1 MVGCFVDSNK
11 KPVNLSDFKLIEQ
24 YNDRNAF
31 DNKSDDIN
39 FFYEIETQLDFL
51 YDMISSLRTTKESEP
66 FPKRQYLLQLLL
78 MNRDIEDSQ
87 FTINDP
93 VTFISCFNEFYRNR
107 AVDNEGSLTK
117 FGLNTRNSDKGKMK
131 LVYNEIKKEFLKGLY
146 KDEYL
151 KAVRTGNKQQQ
162 NKLLK
167 DQELRSTSLQAW
179 KTASESSKELYDDNL
194 YAKNSLTAEQK
205 NMLAQIHD
213 QSNAK
218 IRMNDQTGEMEF
230 TITGLDGGSQNVTL
244 REFQKLME
252 TSVMPEKLRL
262 ELQQEDQQ
270 ITNYALQGG
279 AWDEKQQETAMANN
293 KRRINKDKIRTYF
306 YEDITGTNST
316 FAKDILAHKDFEG
329 VDLDELGFG
338 MDAKFKGA
346 DTDEDGTL
354 TTEEFKAAGLTMED
368 RELIVEE
375 MLKPENFDIAQTY
388 LADYM
393 TRKQKQSYDRGVK
406 MRSTVPKNKNV
417 G

>member
-1 MVGCFVDSNK
+1 MAEEKTSGPDYGLGSSTLSQYRRALASEGQTKLGGIAEGLGKLGEKITARQEKMVG
-11 KPVNLSDFKLIEQ
+11 LEQ
-24 YNDRNAF
+24 EWDDAF
-31 DNKSDDIN
+31 SAMGNRGSWASP
-39 FFYEIETQLDFL
+39 EL
-51 YDMISSLRTTKESEP
+51 YDQFQQMES
-66 FPKRQYLLQLLL
+66 
-78 MNRDIEDSQ
+78 
-87 FTINDP
+87 
-93 VTFISCFNEFYRNR
+93 
-107 AVDNEGSLTK
+107 G
-117 FGLNTRNSDKGKMK
+117 
-131 LVYNEIKKEFLKGLY
+131 Y
-146 KDEYL
+146 KDDYL
-151 KAVRTGNKQQQ
+151 KAVRSGNKQQQ

-179 KTASESSKELYDDNL
+179 KTASEASKELYDDNL
-194 YAKNSLTAEQK
+194 YAKNSLTPIQK

-218 IRMNDQTGEMEF
+218 IRMNDETGEMEF

-279 AWDEKQQETAMANN
+279 VWDDKQQASAVANN

-306 YEDITGTNST
+306 YEDITGTDST
-316 FAKDILAHKDFEG
+316 FAKDILEHPDFKL
-329 VDLDELGFG
+329 DLSELAFG
-338 MDAKFKGA
+338 LDAKFNDA

-354 TTEEFKAAGLTMED
+354 TTEEFKDAGLTMED

-375 MLKPENFDIAQTY
+375 MLKPENFDIAQMY

>member
-1 MVGCFVDSNK
+1 
-11 KPVNLSDFKLIEQ
+11 
-24 YNDRNAF
+24 
-31 DNKSDDIN
+31 
-39 FFYEIETQLDFL
+39 
-51 YDMISSLRTTKESEP
+51 
-66 FPKRQYLLQLLL
+66 
-78 MNRDIEDSQ
+78 
-87 FTINDP
+87 
-93 VTFISCFNEFYRNR
+93 
-107 AVDNEGSLTK
+107 
-117 FGLNTRNSDKGKMK
+117 
-131 LVYNEIKKEFLKGLY
+131 
-146 KDEYL
+146 
-151 KAVRTGNKQQQ
+151 
-162 NKLLK
+162 
-167 DQELRSTSLQAW
+167 
-179 KTASESSKELYDDNL
+179 
-194 YAKNSLTAEQK
+194 
-205 NMLAQIHD
+205 MLAQIHD
-213 QSNAK
+213 QSNAQ
-218 IRMNDQTGEMEF
+218 IRMNDETGEMEF

-279 AWDEKQQETAMANN
+279 AWDDKQQETAMANN

-393 TRKQKQSYDRGVK
+393 TRKQKQSYDRGVA
-406 MRSTVPKNKNV
+406 MRGNVKRNDKGEIIDNKGNV
-417 G
+417 INFGDTA

>member
-1 MVGCFVDSNK
+1 MAEEKTSGPDYGLGSSTLSQYRRALESEGQTKLGGIAEGLGKLGEKITARQEKMVG
-11 KPVNLSDFKLIEQ
+11 LEQ
-24 YNDRNAF
+24 EWDDAF
-31 DNKSDDIN
+31 SAMGNRGSWASP
-39 FFYEIETQLDFL
+39 EL
-51 YDMISSLRTTKESEP
+51 YDQFQQMES
-66 FPKRQYLLQLLL
+66 
-78 MNRDIEDSQ
+78 
-87 FTINDP
+87 
-93 VTFISCFNEFYRNR
+93 
-107 AVDNEGSLTK
+107 G
-117 FGLNTRNSDKGKMK
+117 
-131 LVYNEIKKEFLKGLY
+131 Y

-262 ELQQEDQQ
+262 ELQQQDQQ
-270 ITNYALQGG
+270 ITNYAVQGG
-279 AWDEKQQETAMANN
+279 VWDDKQQASAMANN

>member
-1 MVGCFVDSNK
+1 MAEEKTSGPDYGLGSSTLSQYRRALDSEGQTKLGGIAEGLGKLGEKITARQEKMVG
-11 KPVNLSDFKLIEQ
+11 LEQ
-24 YNDRNAF
+24 EWDDAF
-31 DNKSDDIN
+31 SAMGNRGSWASP
-39 FFYEIETQLDFL
+39 EL
-51 YDMISSLRTTKESEP
+51 YDQFQQMES
-66 FPKRQYLLQLLL
+66 
-78 MNRDIEDSQ
+78 
-87 FTINDP
+87 
-93 VTFISCFNEFYRNR
+93 
-107 AVDNEGSLTK
+107 G
-117 FGLNTRNSDKGKMK
+117 
-131 LVYNEIKKEFLKGLY
+131 Y

-213 QSNAK
+213 QSNAQ
-218 IRMNDQTGEMEF
+218 IRMNDETGEMEF
-230 TITGLDGGSQNVTL
+230 TIDDTQGNPRNVTL

-262 ELQQEDQQ
+262 ELQQQDQQ

-279 AWDEKQQETAMANN
+279 VWDDKQQASAMANN

-306 YEDITGTNST
+306 YEDITGTDST
-316 FAKDILAHKDFEG
+316 FAKDVLAHEDFEG

-346 DTDEDGTL
+346 DTDKDGTL
-354 TTEEFKAAGLTMED
+354 TTEEFKAAGLTIED

-375 MLKPENFDIAQTY
+375 MLKPENFDIAQMY

-393 TRKQKQSYDRGVK
+393 TRKQKQSYNRGVA
-406 MRSTVPKNKNV
+406 MRGNV
-417 G
+417 KRNDKGEIIDNEGNVINFGDTA

>member
-1 MVGCFVDSNK
+1 MAEEKTSGPDYGLGSSTLSQYRRALASEGQTKLGGVAEGLGKLGEKITARQEKMVG
-11 KPVNLSDFKLIEQ
+11 LEQ
-24 YNDRNAF
+24 EWDDAF
-31 DNKSDDIN
+31 SAMGNRGSWASP
-39 FFYEIETQLDFL
+39 EL
-51 YDMISSLRTTKESEP
+51 YDQFQQMES
-66 FPKRQYLLQLLL
+66 
-78 MNRDIEDSQ
+78 
-87 FTINDP
+87 
-93 VTFISCFNEFYRNR
+93 
-107 AVDNEGSLTK
+107 G
-117 FGLNTRNSDKGKMK
+117 
-131 LVYNEIKKEFLKGLY
+131 Y

-213 QSNAK
+213 QSNAQ
-218 IRMNDQTGEMEF
+218 IRMNDETGEMEF

-262 ELQQEDQQ
+262 ELQQQDQQ

-279 AWDEKQQETAMANN
+279 VWDDKQQASAMANN

-306 YEDITGTNST
+306 YEDITGTDST
-316 FAKDILAHKDFEG
+316 FAKDVLAHEDFEG

-346 DTDEDGTL
+346 DTDKDGTL
-354 TTEEFKAAGLTMED
+354 TTEEFKAAGLTIED

-375 MLKPENFDIAQTY
+375 MLKPENFDIAQMY

-393 TRKQKQSYDRGVK
+393 TRKQKQSYDRGVA
-406 MRSTVPKNKNV
+406 MRGNV
-417 G
+417 KRNDKGEIIDNQGNVINFG

>member
-1 MVGCFVDSNK
+1 MAEEKTSGPDYGLGSSTLSQYRRDLTTEGQTKLGGIAEGLGKLGEKITARQEKMVG
-11 KPVNLSDFKLIEQ
+11 LEQ
-24 YNDRNAF
+24 EWDDAF
-31 DNKSDDIN
+31 SAMGNRGSWASP
-39 FFYEIETQLDFL
+39 EL
-51 YDMISSLRTTKESEP
+51 YDQFQQMES
-66 FPKRQYLLQLLL
+66 
-78 MNRDIEDSQ
+78 
-87 FTINDP
+87 
-93 VTFISCFNEFYRNR
+93 
-107 AVDNEGSLTK
+107 G
-117 FGLNTRNSDKGKMK
+117 
-131 LVYNEIKKEFLKGLY
+131 Y

-213 QSNAK
+213 QSNAQ
-218 IRMNDQTGEMEF
+218 IRMNDETGEMEF

-262 ELQQEDQQ
+262 ELQQQDQQ

-279 AWDEKQQETAMANN
+279 VWDYKQQASAMANN

-375 MLKPENFDIAQTY
+375 MLKPENFDVAQMY

-393 TRKQKQSYDRGVK
+393 TRKQKQSYDIGVAMRGNVK
-406 MRSTVPKNKNV
+406 RNDKGEIIDNKGNV
-417 G
+417 INFG

>member
-1 MVGCFVDSNK
+1 MAEEKTSGPSYGLGSSTLSQYRRALASEGQTKLGGIAEGLGKLGEKLTARQEAMVGS
-11 KPVNLSDFKLIEQ
+11 EQ
-24 YNDRNAF
+24 EWDDAF
-31 DNKSDDIN
+31 AAMGNRGSWASP
-39 FFYEIETQLDFL
+39 EL
-51 YDMISSLRTTKESEP
+51 YDQFQQMES
-66 FPKRQYLLQLLL
+66 
-78 MNRDIEDSQ
+78 
-87 FTINDP
+87 
-93 VTFISCFNEFYRNR
+93 
-107 AVDNEGSLTK
+107 G
-117 FGLNTRNSDKGKMK
+117 
-131 LVYNEIKKEFLKGLY
+131 Y

-151 KAVRTGNKQQQ
+151 KAVRSGNKQQQ

-213 QSNAK
+213 QSNAQ
-218 IRMNDQTGEMEF
+218 IRMNDETGEMEF

-306 YEDITGTNST
+306 YEDITGTDST
-316 FAKDILAHKDFEG
+316 FAKDILEHPDFEL
-329 VDLDELGFG
+329 DLNELAFG
-338 MDAKFKGA
+338 MDAKFNDAAG
-346 DTDEDGTL
+346 EDGIL
-354 TTEEFKAAGLTMED
+354 TTEEFEDAALTMED

-375 MLKPENFDIAQTY
+375 MLKPENFDIAQMY

-393 TRKQKQSYDRGVK
+393 TRKQKQSYDRGVA
-406 MRSTVPKNKNV
+406 MRGNVKRNDKGEIIDNKGNV
-417 G
+417 INFGDTA

>member
-1 MVGCFVDSNK
+1 MAEEKTSGPDYGLGSSTLSQYRRALASEGQTKLGGIAEGLGKLGEKITARQEAIVGS
-11 KPVNLSDFKLIEQ
+11 EQ
-24 YNDRNAF
+24 ECEDAF
-31 DNKSDDIN
+31 AAMGNRGSWASP
-39 FFYEIETQLDFL
+39 EL
-51 YDMISSLRTTKESEP
+51 YDQFQQMES
-66 FPKRQYLLQLLL
+66 
-78 MNRDIEDSQ
+78 
-87 FTINDP
+87 
-93 VTFISCFNEFYRNR
+93 
-107 AVDNEGSLTK
+107 G
-117 FGLNTRNSDKGKMK
+117 
-131 LVYNEIKKEFLKGLY
+131 Y

-151 KAVRTGNKQQQ
+151 KAVRSGNKQQQ

-213 QSNAK
+213 QSNAQ
-218 IRMNDQTGEMEF
+218 IRMNDETGEMEF

-262 ELQQEDQQ
+262 ELQQQDQQ

-279 AWDEKQQETAMANN
+279 VWDDKQQASAMANN

-306 YEDITGTNST
+306 YEDITGTDST
-316 FAKDILAHKDFEG
+316 FAKDILAHEDFEG
-329 VDLDELGFG
+329 VDLKKLAFD
-338 MDAKFKGA
+338 MDAKFNDAAGK
-346 DTDEDGTL
+346 DGIL
-354 TTEEFKAAGLTMED
+354 TTEEFEDAALTMED

-375 MLKPENFDIAQTY
+375 MLKPENFDIAQMY

-393 TRKQKQSYDRGVK
+393 TRKQKQSYDRGVA
-406 MRSTVPKNKNV
+406 MRGNVKRNDKGEIIDNKGNV
-417 G
+417 INFGDTA

>member
-1 MVGCFVDSNK
+1 MAEEKKSGPSYGLGSSTLSQYRRALASEGQTKLGGIAEGLGKLGEKITARQEKMVG
-11 KPVNLSDFKLIEQ
+11 LEQ
-24 YNDRNAF
+24 EWDDAF
-31 DNKSDDIN
+31 SAMGNRGSWASP
-39 FFYEIETQLDFL
+39 EL
-51 YDMISSLRTTKESEP
+51 YDQFQQMES
-66 FPKRQYLLQLLL
+66 
-78 MNRDIEDSQ
+78 
-87 FTINDP
+87 
-93 VTFISCFNEFYRNR
+93 
-107 AVDNEGSLTK
+107 G
-117 FGLNTRNSDKGKMK
+117 
-131 LVYNEIKKEFLKGLY
+131 Y

-179 KTASESSKELYDDNL
+179 KTASEASKELYDDNL
-194 YAKNSLTAEQK
+194 YAKNSLTPIQK

-218 IRMNDQTGEMEF
+218 IRMNDETGEMEF
-230 TITGLDGGSQNVTL
+230 TISDTQGNPRNVTL

-306 YEDITGTNST
+306 YEDITGTDST

-329 VDLDELGFG
+329 VDLNKLAFG
-338 MDAKFKGA
+338 MDAKFNDAAG
-346 DTDEDGTL
+346 EDGIL
-354 TTEEFKAAGLTMED
+354 TTEEFEDAALTMED

-375 MLKPENFDIAQTY
+375 MLKPENFDIAQMY

-393 TRKQKQSYDRGVK
+393 TRKQKQSYDRGVA
-406 MRSTVPKNKNV
+406 MRGNV
-417 G
+417 KRNDKGEIIDNQGNVINFGDTA